1 MPTLRLLFFTRF
13 SILIALASTL
23 LLPLVAGVK
32 PDLLGGLL
40 VLEDPW
46 QLFNVT
52 WASLVVAIFVLVS
65 FRLTQANAAA
75 RFPDYRSALQEVN
88 ATDEY
93 QDDSPDDR
101 DVAEFVR
108 IPAEPPTH
116 GILTNSA
123 TENLP
128 RHTKAGWRYRWLLL
142 AFIGLTLPI
151 TCVFHT
157 AQDLSPAWTEGPLSP
172 GSLGALA
179 VFGGVIAALALLAV
193 LVVSQQLLL
202 DPKAVSSDLLPF
214 ELWPWFQNLKRLH
227 FGKLNALT
235 RRLADGLERLG
246 PGYTQRDP
254 ESGELVMAPGHS
266 QMALWN
272 GIVLALYLYS
282 YHGLLSGRNL
292 PAETGPFSALFFVL
306 LLLFLLH
313 GLLTGLAF
321 LLDYYRVPVLVTIV
335 VFAMISSSLFDTEHV
350 YELKPPY
357 HPAVADRPVP
367 PPDLELTTLFDDWQP
382 PRRTLVVVTAA
393 GGGIQAAA
401 WAAQVLT
408 GLDRIYGPD
417 FTRSVGLVSG
427 VSGGSVGTMYYMA
440 SGDWIAT
447 GPPFT
452 RESRRRMI
460 EWSEASSLE
469 ATGWGIVYPDFM
481 RSIAPMLVPRHIDR
495 GWAIEQS
502 WLNRM
507 GVDHRLRDWI
517 PAIRN
522 HQMPIPVFNAV
533 LVETGQRLVISPVLK
548 KRQPTWAGSD
558 SASDAVEFFNLY
570 PGEESNLRATTA
582 ARLSAT
588 FPYVSPISRGDGDDS
603 AGGPSKNYHV
613 ADGGYGENEGLL
625 TVLDWTNQLVKRYT
639 DPAHRPFDRILV
651 IRIQPFTIQ
660 AHPAPA
666 ETGNGWSYNVLGPL
680 ETLENV
686 RSALHAER
694 NDFDLNLLASANTPS
709 TTNDPNQIDI
719 VWTNFMFKPS
729 AGYITPFSWHLTTSQ
744 KAAIHDAWRELVE
757 TSDVPGQESSRPH
770 GPRKS
775 RVAPI
780 LNPGEESP
788 LATVDHFFPR
798 VERKRPPRV
807 AEAAKSAK
815 NSDATAGSST
825 SEVH

>member
-13 SILIALASTL
+13 SILVALASTL
-23 LLPLVAGVK
+23 LLPLVAAAK

-65 FRLTQANAAA
+65 FRLTQVNAAA
-75 RFPDYRSALQEVN
+75 RFPDYRSALLRERN
-88 ATDEY
+88 SLHSEN
-93 QDDSPDDR
+93 
-101 DVAEFVR
+101 VAEFAR
-108 IPAEPPTH
+108 IPEAFTTSGV
-116 GILTNSA
+116 GILANSA
-123 TENLP
+123 TLIEDNP
-128 RHTKAGWRYRWLLL
+128 TSTPPARHAKPGWRYRWLLL
-142 AFIGLTLPI
+142 AVIGLTLPI
-151 TCVFHT
+151 ACVFHT
-157 AQDLSPAWTEGPLSP
+157 ARDLSPAWTDGPLSP

-193 LVVSQQLLL
+193 LLVSQQLLL

-214 ELWPWFQNLKRLH
+214 ELWPWFQRLKQLR

-235 RRLADGLERLG
+235 RRIAHWLEYLG

-254 ESGELVMAPGHS
+254 ETGELVMAPGHS
-266 QMALWN
+266 QLALWN
-272 GIVLALYLYS
+272 GIVLGLYLYS

-292 PAETGPFSALFFVL
+292 PAENGPFSAPFFIL

-335 VFAMISSSLFDTEHV
+335 AFSMISSSLFDTEHV
-350 YELKPPY
+350 YELKPAY
-357 HPAVADRPVP
+357 HPTVADRPVP
-367 PPDLELTTLFDDWQP
+367 PPDLELTALFDDWQS

-401 WAAQVLT
+401 WTAQVLA
-408 GLDRIYGPD
+408 GLDRIYGAD

-440 SGDWIAT
+440 SGDWTAT

-452 RESRRRMI
+452 RDSRRRMV
-460 EWSEASSLE
+460 EWAEASSLE

-481 RSIAPMLVPRHIDR
+481 RSIAPLLVPRHVDR

-507 GVDHRLRDWI
+507 RVDHRLRDWI

-588 FPYVSPISRGDGDDS
+588 FPYVSPISRGDGDEPP
-603 AGGPSKNYHV
+603 GGPSKNYHV

-625 TVLDWTNQLVKRYT
+625 TVLDWTNHLVKRYT

-666 ETGNGWSYNVLGPL
+666 EMGNGFSYNVLGPL

-744 KAAIHDAWRELVE
+744 KAAIHDSWRDLVDR
-757 TSDVPGQESSRPH
+757 SDAPGQESSHPH
-770 GPRKS
+770 RPRKS

-780 LNPGEESP
+780 QNQGEESP

-798 VERKRPPRV
+798 VERQRPIAQR
-807 AEAAKSAK
+807 
-815 NSDATAGSST
+815 
-825 SEVH
+825 